1 MKRKIGF
8 TQARKIILENVPLL
22 PLESMPLL
30 ELQGRIAAQDLHA
43 VVDSPSIDASLKD
56 GYAVYSDDV
65 AEADENNPARL
76 TLKGFQAAGDP
87 AGELLQIGSTVRV
100 TTGAPMPPGAQA
112 VLAGEYAR
120 EESDEVVCWRDAEPG
135 RNVLPRGTDVKAGEI
150 VVRKGET
157 LHPALIGL
165 LAAAGLD
172 KAPVYRR
179 PRVAVIGTGDEIVAP
194 GEALK
199 EGRLYA
205 SNLVESVSWLKS
217 FGMSVQ
223 STVVPDQAGKMEKA
237 IQDLVPQVDAFVTSG
252 GAFGSERDL
261 MLGLLNDLGWEGL
274 FHRVRLGPGKA
285 AGFGLLEGKPFFL
298 LPGGPPSYEATFL
311 LLALPGLM
319 AMSGHLAPV
328 FTEINARLEKDI
340 TGQIDWTQSVHA
352 RLYKTDDQGFAVQPL
367 KSVSRLSSMAR
378 KNALILLPEGTT
390 EYKAGRE
397 IPVIQ
402 LVNGLLD
409 PVGEEHTGPVNNR

>member
-1 MKRKIGF
+1 
-8 TQARKIILENVPLL
+8 L

-30 ELQGRIAAQDLHA
+30 ELQGRIAAQDLYA

-76 TLKGFQAAGDP
+76 ALKGFQAAGDP

-352 RLYKTDDQGFAVQPL
+352 RLYKADDQGFAVQPL